1 MILFVHFRQE
11 SLLALVDAQR
21 HVDLIHSMSYD
32 QGGAQHSP
40 RYITANMEGQSD
52 VIFYRELAEKTIRQA
67 RAAGLPMEKLTLGV
81 PFYGRYPG
89 FLVNN
94 CVKFSLLFDLV
105 YLLVDCLQL
114 LCIFRDSDR
123 GDWVTYEDLI
133 QQHNDLLPEDDSVV
147 KVVMEKGDVKERK
160 IIGFN
165 GEGILG

>member
-1 MILFVHFRQE
+1 M
-11 SLLALVDAQR
+11 
-21 HVDLIHSMSYD
+21 
-32 QGGAQHSP
+32 
-40 RYITANMEGQSD
+40 
-52 VIFYRELAEKTIRQA
+52 
-67 RAAGLPMEKLTLGV
+67 AGIM
-81 PFYGRYPG
+81 
-89 FLVNN
+89 VNN
-94 CVKFSLLFDLV
+94 CEKKNLLVFGVV

-165 GEGILG
+165 GEVIMGYKVLFKIYFCLGNIEMESRTGLWKWTCRADDLGGNIPDTNKRTFYFSASLLSRKY